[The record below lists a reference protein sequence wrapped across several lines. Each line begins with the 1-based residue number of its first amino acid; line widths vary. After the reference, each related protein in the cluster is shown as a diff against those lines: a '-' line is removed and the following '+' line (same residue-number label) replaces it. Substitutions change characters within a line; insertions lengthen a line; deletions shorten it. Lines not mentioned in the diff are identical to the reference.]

1 MRWALVS
8 EIDVLQREID
18 LGFLQQPDDLLEV
31 VPLLPCDPELVALDR
46 ACLCRHGSMLNIA
59 ARRHCQVDVERTGSA
74 ADEAMT
80 QTSDS
85 DTRHL
90 TPDPEG
96 TCAQQA
102 MVEGSQ

>member
-1 MRWALVS
+1 MTRVYVTM
-8 EIDVLQREID
+8 DRLQPND
-18 LGFLQQPDDLLEV
+18 LDD
-31 VPLLPCDPELVALDR
+31 AYS
-46 ACLCRHGSMLNIA
+46 G
-59 ARRHCQVDVERTGSA
+59 HCQVDVERTGSA

-80 QTSDS
+80 QPSDL

-102 MVEGSQ
+102 MVDGSQQVTPETEQIQHDAVHR